1 MKASDGRP
9 AEASANAASSSASSR
24 LRPMNRLLV
33 TRVGTVPVSLDIVAE
48 GM

>member
-9 AEASANAASSSASSR
+9 AEASPRAASSSASSR

-33 TRVGTVPVSLDIVAE
+33 TRVATVPVSLDIVGD